1 MLPFRGGSVGF
12 IVFSLLVPTEPV
24 PPGQTASLMREPV
37 LLQGPLRLEG
47 PHLDSMWIT
56 GTGPFIASFFCCY
69 LKTGWLWCVRACNP
83 ALNWEAK
90 AGIGVQDQPSLH
102 SQPSHPVSRKQ
113 SRNSLFT
120 AHAKDSTI
128 FKSWFFS
135 SCRNSI
141 YSASFQTFTN
151 YSSPN
156 PLFWSQLSII
166 CRQKNQKMCR
176 LYLNSECSPMFPLSI
191 YSDHQEFPLSC
202 SPSWASSSGLSRRR
216 CTLSSS
222 NLIWGVA
229 SLKTQVSRL
238 PLLKG

>member
-1 MLPFRGGSVGF
+1 MPFRGGSVGF

-120 AHAKDSTI
+120 AHAEDSTI
-128 FKSWFFS
+128 FKSRFPHFLAPPTPQLFTEVRMFLLRIGIPPNKCYFQRRCS
-135 SCRNSI
+135 GILQIRSI
-141 YSASFQTFTN
+141 EDQ
-151 YSSPN
+151 
-156 PLFWSQLSII
+156 
-166 CRQKNQKMCR
+166 R
-176 LYLNSECSPMFPLSI
+176 LLQSV
-191 YSDHQEFPLSC
+191 
-202 SPSWASSSGLSRRR
+202 SGL
-216 CTLSSS
+216 LS
-222 NLIWGVA
+222 
-229 SLKTQVSRL
+229 
-238 PLLKG
+238 LLKYKLNAV

>member
-1 MLPFRGGSVGF
+1 MPFRGGSVGF

-120 AHAKDSTI
+120 AHAEDSTI
-128 FKSWFFS
+128 FKSRFPHFLAPPPPS
-135 SCRNSI
+135 FLQKFVCFC
-141 YSASFQTFTN
+141 YVLASHQIN
-151 YSSPN
+151 VIS
-156 PLFWSQLSII
+156 
-166 CRQKNQKMCR
+166 K
-176 LYLNSECSPMFPLSI
+176 
-191 YSDHQEFPLSC
+191 DAAQEFYRFEALKIKDSF
-202 SPSWASSSGLSRRR
+202 SPSVG
-216 CTLSSS
+216 CFHY
-222 NLIWGVA
+222 
-229 SLKTQVSRL
+229 
-238 PLLKG
+238 